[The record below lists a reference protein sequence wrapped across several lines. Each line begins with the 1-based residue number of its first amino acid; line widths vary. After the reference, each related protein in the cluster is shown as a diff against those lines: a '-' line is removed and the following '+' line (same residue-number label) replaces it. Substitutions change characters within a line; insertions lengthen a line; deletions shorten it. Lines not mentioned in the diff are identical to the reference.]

1 MDMPNLFSPIR
12 IGEHELPNRLYV
24 PAHQEMFAKDG
35 LPSARQA
42 QYYRLRARA
51 GAAMQVT
58 GNTAVTL
65 SQRAEMGPARMANYN
80 TDIIPGYQML
90 AKAVHDEGGRLV
102 AQLSHSGL
110 LTHSANMHV
119 LAASE
124 YRPERTRETASPITA
139 EAIAEVV
146 EAYRAAAARVRHG
159 HLDGIELLMARGSLL
174 GTFVSP
180 AFNRRQDEWGG
191 KTAARMR
198 FPLAVVRVVREAIGR
213 DLMLGVRIS
222 ADEFIA
228 DGMTPAIAAEVAQ
241 LVEAS
246 GLVDYLSVTG
256 GTPTHRES
264 FSYGYP
270 ATGTPH
276 GLFRH
281 LASAVKLATNL
292 PVACVGRVTDPAL
305 AEEIIASGD
314 ADLVGVVRAQIADPE
329 FFSKART
336 GRLADIR
343 PCVGANVCANF
354 HMQGHGIRCIGNPRV
369 GREIELE
376 TVSDP
381 LAYLVIGGG
390 PGGMEAARVLAQRG
404 HRVTLADRGSELG
417 GRMLQWTDSF
427 SRREFRRLIEWWRHS
442 LEQAGVEIRL
452 GLEVDLETVRLENP
466 DHVVVATGA
475 TPVASPLAM
484 PAGGPRLI
492 PLDEAMAG
500 SLPHGHGVVIDEMGR
515 ADAVLIAEKLAESG
529 SDVTLVTT
537 CLHVAEGEGEP
548 TLYPLL
554 NRINELGIRVIER
567 SWVVAAPSGEINVV
581 GMYGGG
587 VQKTLTALW
596 VVHWSGA
603 TPDNSLAD
611 SLTQAGVPISVIG
624 DAIQPRR
631 VNDAVSEGA
640 GVAELAPDSTSVWID
655 VASASL

>member
-1 MDMPNLFSPIR
+1 MPHLFSPIR
-12 IGEHELPNRLYV
+12 IGKHELPNRLYV
-24 PAHQEMFAKDG
+24 PAHQEMFAEDG

-42 QYYRLRARA
+42 EYYRLRARA

-65 SQRAEMGPARMANYN
+65 SQRAEMGPARMANH
-80 TDIIPGYQML
+80 DDSVIPGYQML
-90 AKAVHDEGGRLV
+90 ADAVHAEGGRLL

-119 LAASE
+119 LSASE
-124 YRPERTRETASPITA
+124 YRPERTRETASPISS
-139 EAIAEVV
+139 EQIAEVV
-146 EAYRAAAARVRHG
+146 TAYGAAAARVHEG
-159 HLDGIELLMARGSLL
+159 QLDGVELLMARGSLL
-174 GTFVSP
+174 GTFLSP
-180 AFNRRQDEWGG
+180 AFNLRQDEWGG
-191 KTAARMR
+191 ETAARMR
-198 FPLAVVRVVREAIGR
+198 FPLAVVAAVRTAIGS

-228 DGMTPAIAAEVAQ
+228 DGMTPAIAGEVAQ
-241 LVEAS
+241 HLEQS

-264 FSYGYP
+264 FTYGYP

-281 LASAVKLATNL
+281 LAAAVKKTTNL

-305 AEEIIASGD
+305 AEEIVASGD

-329 FFSKART
+329 FFSKAKT
-336 GRLADIR
+336 GRHADIR

-354 HMQGHGIRCIGNPRV
+354 HMKGHGVRCIGNPRV
-369 GREIELE
+369 GQERQPEP
-376 TVSDP
+376 VSEP
-381 LAYLVIGGG
+381 MRYLVIGGG
-390 PGGMEAARVLAQRG
+390 PGGMEAARALALRG
-404 HRVTLADRGSELG
+404 HRVTLVDRGSELG

-442 LEQAGVEIRL
+442 LAQAQVDVRL
-452 GLEVDLETVRLENP
+452 GLDADLGFVRTESP
-466 DHVVVATGA
+466 DHTVLATGA
-475 TPVASPLAM
+475 TAVPSPINV
-484 PAGGPRLI
+484 PTNGPRLI
-492 PLDEAMAG
+492 TLDDAMSGRRPTGPGA
-500 SLPHGHGVVIDEMGR
+500 VIDEMGR

-529 SDVTLVTT
+529 SDVTLVTS

-554 NRINELGIRVIER
+554 ARLNELGIRVIER
-567 SWVVAAPSGEINVV
+567 SRVVASPGGDLNVT
-581 GMYGGG
+581 GMFGGG
-587 VQKTLTALW
+587 VTETLSVSWA
-596 VVHWSGA
+596 VHWSGA

-611 SLTQAGVPISVIG
+611 SLTRAGIPRSVIG
-624 DAIQPRR
+624 DAVQPRR

-640 GVAELAPDSTSVWID
+640 ALAETAIP
-655 VASASL
+655 ASLARR